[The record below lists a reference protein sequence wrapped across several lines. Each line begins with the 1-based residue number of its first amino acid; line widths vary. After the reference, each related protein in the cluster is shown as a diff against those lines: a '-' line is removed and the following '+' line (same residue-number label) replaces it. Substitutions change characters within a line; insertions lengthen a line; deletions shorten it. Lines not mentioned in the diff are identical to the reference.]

1 MRLEAHAKIN
11 IGLLV
16 GEKRTDGFHD
26 IKTIMALISLK
37 DIIDAECVESDSFS
51 VTIDGNDSYLA
62 SGVDLMEKSALLY
75 HEKTGLSFSLR
86 LSIEKHI
93 PPMAGLGG
101 GSSDAAAVLGF
112 LDSFF
117 GNYLGRNRL
126 LSLSSRV
133 GSDVP
138 FFVSGYH
145 GAFVTGRG
153 EIIEECDTPHG
164 KKLVLFI
171 PEYGHS
177 TVSAYNILDKI
188 PRKER
193 NLLGLSEF
201 FPSRE
206 THPNDFELVFPSPFP
221 VDFQEK
227 LEKEGAYFSMTGS
240 GSAWYALFPGVIPLK
255 FDNLEKYDIVS
266 AYII

>member
-1 MRLEAHAKIN
+1 
-11 IGLLV
+11 
-16 GEKRTDGFHD
+16 
-26 IKTIMALISLK
+26 
-37 DIIDAECVESDSFS
+37 
-51 VTIDGNDSYLA
+51 
-62 SGVDLMEKSALLY
+62 
-75 HEKTGLSFSLR
+75 
-86 LSIEKHI
+86 
-93 PPMAGLGG
+93 MAGLGG

-193 NLLGLSEF
+193 NLLCLSKF

-206 THPNDFELVFPSPFP
+206 THPNDFELVFPSPFS

-227 LEKEGAYFSMTGS
+227 LEKEGILPLRKEGLRE
-240 GSAWYALFPGVIPLK
+240 GRWGVIDYGDVVVHIFNEDSRLYYY
-255 FDNLEKYDIVS
+255 LERLWDSGKNIERYAD
-266 AYII
+266 